1 MFKKMT
7 FRGKINVLVIVLSVI
22 IVVATSIVSIIQ
34 IKKGVTESAKVKIR
48 EISETAYNM
57 VDYYGKKAKSGE
69 MTVAE
74 AKAAAERD
82 IALYTYENGKNYVWI
97 NDYNNVMVYN
107 PKRPPHSDCTKTQ
120 GPDGKYF
127 YQDITNMAKS
137 GSGEFYAYKV
147 VRKVKGGPKDGVIVN
162 KISTAR
168 AYKDWEWVIATG
180 VYLTEVD
187 EIVNQ
192 TVVIILAVNVILLVL
207 IIVGTK
213 FLFTDRVVGQ
223 LEQIYDN
230 IKNSSERVLYSSQE
244 LNRTS
249 ESLATGSGQQA
260 ASVQEISAS
269 IRETSSMIDRNSE
282 NSGFAAKLSKDSQ
295 QFAANGFEKMQVLME
310 AMKKIDSS
318 SQEISKIIK
327 VIDEIAFQTNI
338 LALNA
343 AVEAAR
349 AGDAGKGFAVVAEE
363 VRNLAQKSTQSAKET
378 ATLIE
383 SNMELCNT
391 SAEIAQ
397 NVNESIKSVNGD
409 VNSIND
415 LVQEIAAAVHE
426 EQVGVEQIHMAVS
439 NIENVVQTNSMAAS
453 DTATSSRDLSEQT
466 SRFSELVSDLSG
478 VINGRK

>member
-1 MFKKMT
+1 M
-7 FRGKINVLVIVLSVI
+7 RNQGQGIGIKINFMIVI
-22 IVVATSIVSIIQ
+22 INILILVVSSIIVGVN
-34 IKKGVTESAKVKIR
+34 IKKNLLLAEQHRIDNVLEV
-48 EISETAYNM
+48 AYDAI
-57 VDYYGKKAKSGE
+57 DYYHELAVSGE
-69 MTVAE
+69 MSVAE
-74 AKAAAERD
+74 AQKRAIES
-82 IALYTYENGKNYVWI
+82 IKSFNSKNPDKSYVWI
-97 NDYNNVMVYN
+97 NDYQVRFLLN
-107 PKRPPHSDCTKTQ
+107 PTKKV
-120 GPDGKYF
+120 GEDGSIVKDPDGKTF
-127 YQDITNMAKS
+127 YKDLTVGAI
-137 GSGEFYAYKV
+137 
-147 VRKVKGGPKDGVIVN
+147 KDGLARANYKWVKQGQAKN
-162 KISTAR
+162 KYFGKISVAR
-168 AYKDWEWVIATG
+168 SYPAWNWIVATG
-180 VYLTEVD
+180 VYVDAIDAEVANA
-187 EIVNQ
+187 IWA
-192 TVVIILAVNVILLVL
+192 IIGANILLSIL
-207 IIVGTK
+207 IIIGVK
-213 FLFTDRVVGQ
+213 YLFVDRIVANLNKISENI
-223 LEQIYDN
+223 LEGSMAVSRSTSDLD
-230 IKNSSERVLYSSQE
+230 EMSQK
-244 LNRTS
+244 
-249 ESLATGSGQQA
+249 LATGNSAQA
-260 ASVQEISAS
+260 ASVQEIAAT
-269 IRETSSMIDRNSE
+269 IEETASMIKRNDE
-282 NSGFAAKLSKDSQ
+282 NSQYAASLVKKSYDETNRTYD
-295 QFAANGFEKMQVLME
+295 AAQELMSY
-310 AMKKIDSS
+310 MDKITAS